1 MTDDGTRCGHQP
13 RKAPRGRLSR
23 ALTFKLA
30 NGMISEIQVIGDAT
44 RLGEL
49 DVSIVD

>member
-1 MTDDGTRCGHQP
+1 MTERDAAIGFVM
-13 RKAPRGRLSR
+13 APRGRLSR